1 MKWLTLLQRGYI
13 AVGDQRFDLE
23 HLVGQEFDLI
33 VPASGSYPEIKISI
47 QVEFTSHCVS
57 FGPIN
62 GQKLDF
68 DVLGLERKIYD
79 HRHVPRAFCQDRY
92 RWSLQLPAIIYS
104 LDQQQC
110 YFSGQGNWMLVKGID
125 DQGKLV
131 DYEIFFRLR
140 QLAPAMLRMVIESAY
155 VRKAPDRGAGVPRS
169 RKGAIRF
176 YVMALKI
183 LRGDQLRDPRHS
195 HK

>member
-1 MKWLTLLQRGYI
+1 
-13 AVGDQRFDLE
+13 
-23 HLVGQEFDLI
+23 
-33 VPASGSYPEIKISI
+33 
-47 QVEFTSHCVS
+47 
-57 FGPIN
+57 
-62 GQKLDF
+62 
-68 DVLGLERKIYD
+68 
-79 HRHVPRAFCQDRY
+79 
-92 RWSLQLPAIIYS
+92 
-104 LDQQQC
+104 
-110 YFSGQGNWMLVKGID
+110 MLVKGID